1 MYLLSNS
8 LFPSHVL
15 HCVDRLWCLRYCM
28 QFCVGIFQDVFAF
41 IHRLQMIGGIVR
53 FWFSS
58 LWYSVYKSTINIGM
72 KFTQRIDTKKSQTQ
86 SSYSQLNIFL
96 TGYCVLLNKYSCML
110 AILKKRF
117 IRIMKVLWSACLT
130 FATQF
135 NFTLLSLF
143 FSSQFVDVDS
153 VHVFILYSVLSL
165 IYPYSLFHLQ
175 RCRRALTVHL
185 RLSAS
190 FLPTAS

>member
-1 MYLLSNS
+1 
-8 LFPSHVL
+8 
-15 HCVDRLWCLRYCM
+15 
-28 QFCVGIFQDVFAF
+28 
-41 IHRLQMIGGIVR
+41 
-53 FWFSS
+53 
-58 LWYSVYKSTINIGM
+58 M

-110 AILKKRF
+110 AILKKMF

-190 FLPTAS
+190 FLPTASYCFKLINPMLLGMVCTYVTYPLLA